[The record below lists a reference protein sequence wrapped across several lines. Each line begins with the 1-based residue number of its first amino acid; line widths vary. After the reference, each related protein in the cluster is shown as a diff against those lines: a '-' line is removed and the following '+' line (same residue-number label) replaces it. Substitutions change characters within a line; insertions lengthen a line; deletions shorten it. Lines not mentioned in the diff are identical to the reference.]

1 LPEGLFFGVH
11 FPLGL
16 GTDIG
21 LVRSTFLLIVII
33 PFNAPAPLT
42 VTNCPDFESRTV
54 VIVVFEADFDINFCY
69 CKKQFSSSPHDWPY
83 QVQD

>member
-1 LPEGLFFGVH
+1 LLEALFFGVH

-16 GTDIG
+16 ATDIG

-33 PFNAPAPLT
+33 PFSAPAPLT

-54 VIVVFEADFDINFCY
+54 VIVVLEASFGICF
-69 CKKQFSSSPHDWPY
+69 F
-83 QVQD
+83 

>member
-1 LPEGLFFGVH
+1 MWVLPHFECDLLEWLFFGVH
-11 FPLGL
+11 FPPGL

-33 PFNAPAPLT
+33 PFSAPAPLT

-54 VIVVFEADFDINFCY
+54 VIVVLEADFDID
-69 CKKQFSSSPHDWPY
+69 FS
-83 QVQD
+83 